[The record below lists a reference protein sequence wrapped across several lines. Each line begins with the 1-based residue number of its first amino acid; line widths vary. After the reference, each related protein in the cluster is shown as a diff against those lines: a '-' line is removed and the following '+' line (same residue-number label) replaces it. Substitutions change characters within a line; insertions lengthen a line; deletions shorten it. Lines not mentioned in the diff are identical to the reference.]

1 MNSTAILEHGPV
13 RLKACRYG
21 PLLYWITDTYIG
33 QSLDLYGEFSEGE
46 TGLLRQIIRPGAT
59 VVEVGAN
66 IGAHT
71 VCLAKAVGP
80 LGKVLAFE
88 PQRLVYQMLCG
99 NVALNV
105 LTNVHTHHAAVG
117 RAPGTITVPT
127 LDPNASQNF
136 GSVSLGAWSEGEQ
149 VPVVTLDS
157 LNLAACDL
165 IKIDVERMELEV
177 LLGAEQTIRRL
188 QPVLYMENEWEEKS
202 EPLIRQ
208 LMTWN
213 YRLYWHFPLLFNPA
227 NHFQNPTDVFHQV
240 VSTNMLCVPANVQ
253 QNLAGFKEITDPQES
268 AAGMLRAN
276 RERQAAEGK

>member
-1 MNSTAILEHGPV
+1 MGLWSAANVNSIAILEHGPV

-21 PLLYWITDTYIG
+21 PL
-33 QSLDLYGEFSEGE
+33 
-46 TGLLRQIIRPGAT
+46 
-59 VVEVGAN
+59 
-66 IGAHT
+66 
-71 VCLAKAVGP
+71 
-80 LGKVLAFE
+80 
-88 PQRLVYQMLCG
+88 
-99 NVALNV
+99 
-105 LTNVHTHHAAVG
+105 
-117 RAPGTITVPT
+117 
-127 LDPNASQNF
+127 
-136 GSVSLGAWSEGEQ
+136 
-149 VPVVTLDS
+149 
-157 LNLAACDL
+157 
-165 IKIDVERMELEV
+165 
-177 LLGAEQTIRRL
+177 
-188 QPVLYMENEWEEKS
+188 LYMENEWEEKS